1 MTGLP
6 PTKIPQNA
14 PATAVYFYR
23 RVVDTL
29 LREDL
34 RECVSRGQVRE
45 EALVPADLAGHYPQG
60 QRWLHCPHLGL
71 WIPVKAAKYMQ
82 RWRLGH
88 GPLLAEGPTGLAALD
103 NLDEVVA
110 CFSQGLSAEAA
121 RPFHDFRQ
129 ECDLARAHWEACEG
143 EQRRWFASQPAPDD
157 AAAEWPQRLLH
168 HDRLAAFLD
177 HPFYPTA
184 RAKLGFAV
192 ADLSRYSPEFAPR
205 FQLNWLAVPQARYH
219 PSCSRRLPGWPSFD
233 DLGLPTALADTHALL
248 PVHPFVGAH
257 QLADMLAAAGLAH
270 EVVRAPRSWM
280 TVTPTL
286 SVRTLVLC
294 DAPEWHIKLPLTI
307 RTLGARNIRTIK
319 PSTIGD
325 GHRIQSLLAAV
336 VAREPDLTAR
346 VLLTDEEVGAHVDH
360 QPFLGF
366 IARRYPAQDLL
377 DSTPVPIAGLLADA
391 PAGGSV
397 LEELVGR
404 YYQGDLSRFFDEYL
418 ALTLQLHLILWL
430 RYGIALESNQQNSVL
445 VFSRRGLRLLL
456 KDNDAARIHRD
467 ALGRRWPELATRIA
481 GLQDERIVVDAELP
495 LAQMF
500 ITITLQLNL
509 AAPVTAMAE
518 RLGQPATPWYQRIAQ
533 AIDSVLSSLA
543 VAGEDT
549 AMARRMLLED
559 ETLPIKYL
567 LSAATLLDKQETGAR
582 DVNKFY
588 GQTSPN
594 FLKAAR

>member
-1 MTGLP
+1 MTDLP
-6 PTKIPQNA
+6 VTQTPRQ
-14 PATAVYFYR
+14 ATAAEVYFYR
-23 RVVDTL
+23 RVVDAL

-34 RECVSRGQVRE
+34 RECVSRAQVRE
-45 EALVPADLAGHYPQG
+45 DAPLPASLAGLHPPG
-60 QRWLHCPHLGL
+60 QCWLHCAHLGL
-71 WIPVKAAKYMQ
+71 WMPVLPARYMQ
-82 RWRLGH
+82 RWRAGD
-88 GPLLAEGPTGLAALD
+88 GPLLAEGPAGLMALHS
-103 NLDEVVA
+103 LDEVVA
-110 CFSQGLSAEAA
+110 CFSKGLDTDAA
-121 RPFHDFRQ
+121 RPFHDFGQ
-129 ECDLARAHWEACEG
+129 ECALALAHWEACEG
-143 EQRRWFASQPAPDD
+143 EQRRWFASLPVPDN
-157 AAAEWPQRLLH
+157 AAAEWPERLLH

-219 PSCSRRLPGWPSFD
+219 PSCNRELPGWPAFSD
-233 DLGLPTALADTHALL
+233 VGLPPALADTHALL
-248 PVHPFVGAH
+248 PVHPFVWAN
-257 QLADMLAAAGLAH
+257 QLTGMLAATGFAH
-270 EVVRAPRSWM
+270 DTVRAPLPWM

-336 VAREPDLTAR
+336 VAQEPDLAGR

-360 QPFLGF
+360 QTFLGF

-377 DSTPVPIAGLLADA
+377 DGTPVPIAGLLADD

-397 LEELVGR
+397 LEKLVER
-404 YYQGDLSRFFDEYL
+404 HYQGDLSRFFDEYL
-418 ALTLQLHLILWL
+418 TLTLRLHLTLWL

-445 VFSRRGLRLLL
+445 VFSGRGLRLLL

-467 ALGRRWPELATRIA
+467 ALGGRWPELATRIA
-481 GLQDERIVVDAELP
+481 DLQDERIAADTELP

-518 RLGQPATPWYQRIAQ
+518 RLGQPATPWYRRIAQ
-533 AIDSVLSSLA
+533 AIDSVLCSLA
-543 VAGEDT
+543 AAGEDT
-549 AMARRMLLED
+549 GMARRMLLED

-567 LSAATLLDKQETGAR
+567 LSAATLLDKRETGAR